1 MDVRRRYLQKANNHN
16 HRLVDVTL
24 GHLGHLP
31 VTRVVEGQVGLGFDL
46 GEEKQSYVLR
56 KNFFSNLIKEKRT
69 ELDFEEKFTNLNVK
83 PDQAA
88 LQVARQPRQV
98 LLLPSQVESPEMCL
112 LYS

>member
-1 MDVRRRYLQKANNHN
+1 M
-16 HRLVDVTL
+16 DVTL

-46 GEEKQSYVLR
+46 GEEKES
-56 KNFFSNLIKEKRT
+56 
-69 ELDFEEKFTNLNVK
+69 FEEKFTYLNVK

-98 LLLPSQVESPEMCL
+98 RLLPSQVESPEMCL